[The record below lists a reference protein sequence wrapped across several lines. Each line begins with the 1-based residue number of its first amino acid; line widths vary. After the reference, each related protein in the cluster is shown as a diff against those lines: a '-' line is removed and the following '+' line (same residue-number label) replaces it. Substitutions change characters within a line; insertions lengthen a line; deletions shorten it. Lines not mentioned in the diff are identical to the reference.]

1 MLKYWIWLSTRQNVS
16 GAQAIVLLSRFGSA
30 VAIYQ
35 ADEEALKRGSDAS
48 VPPSLLDKSLTGA
61 EVILQQCYQKNIH
74 VMTIQ
79 DAQYPAR
86 LRTIDDPPI
95 VLYYKGVFPAIDTSP
110 VIAMV
115 GTRKASAYGLMQAK
129 RLGYQVAKSGGIV
142 VSGGADGIDTMCL
155 TGALTADRPVI
166 AVLGCGVD
174 ICYPRENEKIYAEIA
189 EKGLLLSQF
198 PPGMEAR
205 PYTFPQRNRVIAGLA
220 EAVTVVEAG
229 TNSGALITAEHAAA
243 LSREI
248 FAVPGNITSSCS
260 LGCNKLLMDGASPI
274 AVIDDIFL
282 GMGLTPAADPQET
295 AALGRDEQLV
305 YRLIQKQGETSI
317 DFLCQE
323 LQKDSIYVTGILSV
337 LEIKGLVAYHFGKI
351 FIAKC

>member
-1 MLKYWIWLSTRQNVS
+1 MRNKRKEKTGIEIQVLRQEDPDYPPLLRGIPEPPHCLYAIGDLGLLKQRTLAVVGSRKCSEYGKRVAMQIGKAAAQNRVTLVS
-16 GAQAIVLLSRFGSA
+16 G
-30 VAIYQ
+30 
-35 ADEEALKRGSDAS
+35 
-48 VPPSLLDKSLTGA
+48 
-61 EVILQQCYQKNIH
+61 
-74 VMTIQ
+74 M
-79 DAQYPAR
+79 
-86 LRTIDDPPI
+86 
-95 VLYYKGVFPAIDTSP
+95 
-110 VIAMV
+110 
-115 GTRKASAYGLMQAK
+115 AK
-129 RLGYQVAKSGGIV
+129 
-142 VSGGADGIDTMCL
+142 GIDSFAHL
-155 TGALTADRPVI
+155 GALRAGGKTI

-295 AALGRDEQLV
+295 AALGRDEQL
-305 YRLIQKQGETSI
+305 Y
-317 DFLCQE
+317 
-323 LQKDSIYVTGILSV
+323 
-337 LEIKGLVAYHFGKI
+337 
-351 FIAKC
+351 IA

>member
-1 MLKYWIWLSTRQNVS
+1 MRNKRKEKTGIEIRVLRQEDPDYPPLLRGIPEPPHCLYAIGDLGLLKQRTLAVVGSRKCSEYGKRVAMQIGKAAAQNRVTLVS
-16 GAQAIVLLSRFGSA
+16 G
-30 VAIYQ
+30 
-35 ADEEALKRGSDAS
+35 
-48 VPPSLLDKSLTGA
+48 
-61 EVILQQCYQKNIH
+61 
-74 VMTIQ
+74 M
-79 DAQYPAR
+79 
-86 LRTIDDPPI
+86 
-95 VLYYKGVFPAIDTSP
+95 
-110 VIAMV
+110 
-115 GTRKASAYGLMQAK
+115 AK
-129 RLGYQVAKSGGIV
+129 
-142 VSGGADGIDTMCL
+142 GIDSFAHL
-155 TGALTADRPVI
+155 GALRAGGKTI

-274 AVIDDIFL
+274 AVIDDIFWVW
-282 GMGLTPAADPQET
+282 D
-295 AALGRDEQLV
+295 
-305 YRLIQKQGETSI
+305 
-317 DFLCQE
+317 
-323 LQKDSIYVTGILSV
+323 
-337 LEIKGLVAYHFGKI
+337 
-351 FIAKC
+351 

>member
-1 MLKYWIWLSTRQNVS
+1 MEEINMRNKRKEKTGIEIRVLRQEDPDYPPLLRGIPEPPHCLYAIGDLGLLKQRTLAVVGSRKCSEYGKRVAMQIGKAAAQNRVTLVS
-16 GAQAIVLLSRFGSA
+16 G
-30 VAIYQ
+30 
-35 ADEEALKRGSDAS
+35 
-48 VPPSLLDKSLTGA
+48 
-61 EVILQQCYQKNIH
+61 
-74 VMTIQ
+74 M
-79 DAQYPAR
+79 
-86 LRTIDDPPI
+86 
-95 VLYYKGVFPAIDTSP
+95 
-110 VIAMV
+110 
-115 GTRKASAYGLMQAK
+115 AK
-129 RLGYQVAKSGGIV
+129 
-142 VSGGADGIDTMCL
+142 GIDSFAHL
-155 TGALTADRPVI
+155 GALRAGGKTI

-260 LGCNKLLMDGASPI
+260 LGCNKLLMDGASPS
-274 AVIDDIFL
+274 AVIVDIFL

-295 AALGRDEQLV
+295 AALG
-305 YRLIQKQGETSI
+305 
-317 DFLCQE
+317 
-323 LQKDSIYVTGILSV
+323 
-337 LEIKGLVAYHFGKI
+337 
-351 FIAKC
+351 

>member
-1 MLKYWIWLSTRQNVS
+1 MEEINMRNKRKEKASIEIRALRQEDPDYPPLLRGIPEPPPCLYAIGDLGLLKQRTLAVVGSRKCSEYGKRVAMQIGKAAAQNRVTLVS
-16 GAQAIVLLSRFGSA
+16 G
-30 VAIYQ
+30 
-35 ADEEALKRGSDAS
+35 
-48 VPPSLLDKSLTGA
+48 
-61 EVILQQCYQKNIH
+61 
-74 VMTIQ
+74 M
-79 DAQYPAR
+79 
-86 LRTIDDPPI
+86 
-95 VLYYKGVFPAIDTSP
+95 
-110 VIAMV
+110 
-115 GTRKASAYGLMQAK
+115 AK
-129 RLGYQVAKSGGIV
+129 
-142 VSGGADGIDTMCL
+142 GIDSFAHL
-155 TGALTADRPVI
+155 GALRAGGKTI

-282 GMGLTPAADPQET
+282 GMGLTPAADPEEA
-295 AALGRDEQLV
+295 AALGKDEQLV
-305 YRLIQKQGETSI
+305 YRMIQKQGETSI
-317 DFLCQE
+317 DDLCQK
-323 LQKDSIYVTGILSV
+323 LQKDSVYVTGILSV